1 MKNPFSSSDPATL
14 TLARHSDG
22 GDAGPFSGRP
32 LSGGRARA
40 PGLGETTARSKWLER
55 VATED
60 GVSRLVIRRAM
71 TDELTI
77 ARLFRVPP
85 EEFTVTRKRL
95 VAHLRET
102 GEAASA
108 AEVAKLPRPTPAVW
122 AINQAAHKDRPAVER
137 LLAAADELKR
147 AQLGR
152 GSTGVV
158 PLAKAYQAAVAA
170 LTERSLASFRET
182 GRATTAAFRGRVTGT
197 LMAASTDPK
206 LRKLL
211 QAGQL
216 QREAATVGFEVF
228 GDARPALRVVRRSAP
243 AGGPTPAAAPSRPEE
258 DKDELR
264 KRAESRMR
272 VETARTD
279 VAGAESRVKDLERA
293 AAELRRGAEEAR
305 ERFQA
310 ARRAAES
317 ARTELTRARARLL
330 AAEKSAK
337 PR

>member
-1 MKNPFSSSDPATL
+1 M
-14 TLARHSDG
+14 
-22 GDAGPFSGRP
+22 
-32 LSGGRARA
+32 
-40 PGLGETTARSKWLER
+40 
-55 VATED
+55 ATED
-60 GVSRLVIRRAM
+60 GASRLVIRRAM

-158 PLAKAYQAAVAA
+158 PLAKAYQGAVAA

-216 QREAATVGFEVF
+216 QREAATVGFDVF

-243 AGGPTPAAAPSRPEE
+243 AGAPTPAAAPSPSEE

-310 ARRAAES
+310 ARRAAAS
-317 ARTELTRARARLL
+317 ARTELARARARLL

>member
-1 MKNPFSSSDPATL
+1 
-14 TLARHSDG
+14 
-22 GDAGPFSGRP
+22 
-32 LSGGRARA
+32 
-40 PGLGETTARSKWLER
+40 
-55 VATED
+55 
-60 GVSRLVIRRAM
+60 M
-71 TDELTI
+71 TDDLTI

-108 AEVAKLPRPTPAVW
+108 AEVARLPRPTPAVW

-158 PLAKAYQAAVAA
+158 PLAKAYQAAVGA

-182 GRATTAAFRGRVTGT
+182 GRAATAAFCGRVTGT

-216 QREAATVGFEVF
+216 QREATTVGFDVF
-228 GDARPALRVVRRSAP
+228 GEARPALRVVRRLAP
-243 AGGPTPAAAPSRPEE
+243 AAAPTPAAAPSRPEE

-264 KRAESRMR
+264 KCAESRMR

-279 VAGAESRVKDLERA
+279 VAGAESRVKELERA
-293 AAELRRGAEEAR
+293 EAESRRVAEEAR

-310 ARRAAES
+310 ARRAAAT
-317 ARTELTRARARLL
+317 ARAELTRARTRRR

-337 PR
+337 PS